1 MLEDKLEEFERW
13 AAPRQFSS
21 CRLVH
26 YCGVDTPSA
35 IDVPLAQIKD
45 EIIGCLSEGFLVAW
59 EQQGQWVYLAVQE
72 PDCPMPPWEKV
83 FAEEALV
90 DVDRLLRE
98 AGFNPDA

>member
-1 MLEDKLEEFERW
+1 M
-13 AAPRQFSS
+13 
-21 CRLVH
+21 
-26 YCGVDTPSA
+26 
-35 IDVPLAQIKD
+35 
-45 EIIGCLSEGFLVAW
+45 
-59 EQQGQWVYLAVQE
+59 YLAVQE

>member
-45 EIIGCLSEGFLVAW
+45 EIIGCLSEGF
-59 EQQGQWVYLAVQE
+59 
-72 PDCPMPPWEKV
+72 
-83 FAEEALV
+83 
-90 DVDRLLRE
+90 
-98 AGFNPDA
+98 